1 MHTIRSPTG
10 DDGRTSQVCN
20 HPLLTYAE
28 DNGAFNEMVI
38 RQCGKMLVLDRVLI
52 KLFLTG
58 HRCGGV
64 SVKGWRKQLEGVIAL
79 LGGI

>member
-1 MHTIRSPTG
+1 M
-10 DDGRTSQVCN
+10 CN

-58 HRCGGV
+58 HRCVGGGSGRDKMV
-64 SVKGWRKQLEGVIAL
+64 ILSGHRCVGQEGIKWSS
-79 LGGI
+79 